1 VINKERRG
9 DYLGA
14 TVQTIPHITDEIK
27 NAIKEVANCLAPQFL
42 ICEIGG
48 TIGDIEGLPFVEA
61 VRQFRYDVGTKNAC
75 FIHVTLVP
83 YLKAAGEVKTK
94 PSQHSVN
101 MLRNVGI
108 QPDILVCRSEVEL
121 EETHRRKLAQFTNV
135 DPESVIQC
143 VDLDSIYEVPLAM
156 EKEGLAHRVLE
167 KLNVDSPEPDLKSWK
182 ALVQSLKNP
191 SKTVNIA
198 LAGKYTGLSDAYLSV
213 IESLKHAAAQNDAR
227 VNIHWVDTE
236 TCATLAD
243 AQAKLAGVDG
253 VVVPGGFGNRGIEGK
268 INVIQYAREH
278 NLPFLGLCLGMQCA
292 VIEFARH
299 VAQLNGAHSGE
310 FEDTAPHLVIDL
322 MDHQKSISDLGGT
335 MRLGQYPCHLTKG
348 SLTEKL
354 YAAEGHSDVV
364 MERHRHR
371 YEFNNDYRQ
380 MLIDA
385 GLIISG
391 TSPDRKL
398 VEVVELP
405 QHKYFIGCQFHP
417 EFLSR
422 PGKSHPLFQGLIRAA
437 MGLPQTFEE
446 GQQVTTSEVASP
458 VSSTKP

>member
-1 VINKERRG
+1 MN
-9 DYLGA
+9 
-14 TVQTIPHITDEIK
+14 
-27 NAIKEVANCLAPQFL
+27 
-42 ICEIGG
+42 
-48 TIGDIEGLPFVEA
+48 
-61 VRQFRYDVGTKNAC
+61 
-75 FIHVTLVP
+75 
-83 YLKAAGEVKTK
+83 
-94 PSQHSVN
+94 
-101 MLRNVGI
+101 
-108 QPDILVCRSEVEL
+108 RS
-121 EETHRRKLAQFTNV
+121 
-135 DPESVIQC
+135 
-143 VDLDSIYEVPLAM
+143 
-156 EKEGLAHRVLE
+156 
-167 KLNVDSPEPDLKSWK
+167 
-182 ALVQSLKNP
+182 
-191 SKTVNIA
+191 
-198 LAGKYTGLSDAYLSV
+198 
-213 IESLKHAAAQNDAR
+213 HAAAQNDAR

-380 MLIDA
+380 MLIGRRADY
-385 GLIISG
+385 SG

-405 QHKYFIGCQFHP
+405 QHKYFIDASFIPSFYPVPASRIRCFRALSVRPWAAPDLRGRPAGDHQRSCQPRFVH
-417 EFLSR
+417 
-422 PGKSHPLFQGLIRAA
+422 
-437 MGLPQTFEE
+437 
-446 GQQVTTSEVASP
+446 
-458 VSSTKP
+458 KP